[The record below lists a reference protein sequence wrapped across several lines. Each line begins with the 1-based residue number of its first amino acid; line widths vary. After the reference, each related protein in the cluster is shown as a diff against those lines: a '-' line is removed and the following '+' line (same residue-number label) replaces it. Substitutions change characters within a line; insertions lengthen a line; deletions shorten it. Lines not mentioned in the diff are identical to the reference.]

1 MGDNFSFEIKLIAW
15 SVTDSPPKPK
25 TNAERI
31 MFILILPQLTVE
43 ILLSPFV
50 NSIIPV
56 KNAWII
62 LGFTLRKLA
71 IKFEI
76 LNKNPVLFNIEI
88 ITENKTTKPP
98 TLKILLMELITES
111 DNIVPSSENEMSFLR
126 YENLV

>member
-1 MGDNFSFEIKLIAW
+1 MLMI
-15 SVTDSPPKPK
+15 
-25 TNAERI
+25 
-31 MFILILPQLTVE
+31 FISILPQSTVE

-50 NSIIPV
+50 NSSRPG